1 MEKLLQVTGLCKNFD
16 GPHGESYSVLK
27 DVSLSVGKGEVV
39 CLMGV
44 SGVGKSSLV
53 SVITG
58 SERADSGEIRSAV
71 SIPGPLLGY
80 LGQGERLLPWRSVLE
95 NVALAREL
103 LGATRKE
110 AAEEAAQAL
119 ARVGLS
125 DFCAHLPGALSSGMI
140 QRVML
145 ARLFVLRPLLLILDE
160 AFCHLDFAARAELGS
175 LLREYVS
182 AEGAGALVVT
192 HSLDEA
198 ASLSDRVL
206 VLGGSPARIQTEV
219 SFTSEHG
226 ISGAHVRYEAVH
238 SALQS
243 GGICHV

>member
-1 MEKLLQVTGLCKNFD
+1 MEKLLEVTGLCKKFD

-27 DVSLSVGKGEVV
+27 DVSFNLVKGEVV

-53 SVITG
+53 SIITG
-58 SERADSGEIRSAV
+58 SERADSGEIKSAIA
-71 SIPGPLLGY
+71 IPGPLLGY
-80 LGQGERLLPWRSVLE
+80 LGQGERLLPWRSVIE

-103 LGATRKE
+103 LGVGRKE
-110 AAEEAAQAL
+110 AKEEAAQAL

-125 DFCAHLPGALSSGMI
+125 DFCSHLPSTLSSGMV

-145 ARLFVLRPLLLILDE
+145 ARLFVLRPSLLILDE

-182 AEGAGALVVT
+182 SEGAGALVVT

-206 VLGGSPARIQTEV
+206 ILGGSPAKIQSEV
-219 SFTSEHG
+219 CFTLREE
-226 ISGAHVRYEAVH
+226 IPGAHERYEAVH
-238 SALQS
+238 SALRL